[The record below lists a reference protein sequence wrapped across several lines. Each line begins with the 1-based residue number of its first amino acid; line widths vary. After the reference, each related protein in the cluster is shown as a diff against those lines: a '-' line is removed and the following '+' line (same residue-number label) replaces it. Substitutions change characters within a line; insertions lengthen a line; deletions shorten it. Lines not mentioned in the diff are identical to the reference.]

1 MSSLEASYS
10 GDDLG
15 NPGIRGNEENLTFSR
30 LSSKVENARDPYPEE
45 IASLFGDKVLGNQST
60 EHKILI
66 PNASLQCSP
75 VSPSQTLLSA
85 DDARKLLHKI
95 LGWSIVE
102 DEAGGLKIR
111 CMCKVRDFGYGVE
124 LINRIHKVAE
134 ASVHFPSL
142 HLESHTQ
149 VRADYLSRPLAHLL

>member
-1 MSSLEASYS
+1 MPLFSLS
-10 GDDLG
+10 
-15 NPGIRGNEENLTFSR
+15 
-30 LSSKVENARDPYPEE
+30 LS
-45 IASLFGDKVLGNQST
+45 Q
-60 EHKILI
+60 
-66 PNASLQCSP
+66 LQCSP